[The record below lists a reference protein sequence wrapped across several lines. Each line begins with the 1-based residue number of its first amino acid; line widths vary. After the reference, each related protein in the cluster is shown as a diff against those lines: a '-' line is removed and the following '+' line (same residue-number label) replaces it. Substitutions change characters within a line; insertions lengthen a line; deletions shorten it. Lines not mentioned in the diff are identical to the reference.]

1 MGTNLNIEKIDLS
14 FLGSVQLK
22 GVEIRDHHKD
32 TLIFVKRLSTSL
44 LNAKKIIENEVNL
57 ESVSLDGANY
67 HMKTYKGE
75 EDDNMSIFIA
85 SFDDGTLKDSLS
97 NPFILRAWNVYVNEL
112 NFKIINANNKDSIN
126 YAVKNIGGNL
136 QNLAIV
142 GPSVA
147 IDIRGLYFSDLFGL
161 EVTNYFEI

>member
-1 MGTNLNIEKIDLS
+1 VQTKIGNYVTKRINKNLGTNLNIEKIDLS

-67 HMKTYKGE
+67 HMKTYTRVKK
-75 EDDNMSIFIA
+75 
-85 SFDDGTLKDSLS
+85 T
-97 NPFILRAWNVYVNEL
+97 
-112 NFKIINANNKDSIN
+112 IICQ
-126 YAVKNIGGNL
+126 YLLLLLTMV
-136 QNLAIV
+136 
-142 GPSVA
+142 P
-147 IDIRGLYFSDLFGL
+147 
-161 EVTNYFEI
+161 

>member
-1 MGTNLNIEKIDLS
+1 MQTKIGNYVTKRINKNLGTNLNIEKIDLS

-97 NPFILRAWNVYVNEL
+97 NPFILRASNVYVNEL
-112 NFKIINANNKDSIN
+112 NFKIINANNKDSIIN
-126 YAVKNIGGNL
+126 CCSFML
-136 QNLAIV
+136 
-142 GPSVA
+142 
-147 IDIRGLYFSDLFGL
+147 
-161 EVTNYFEI
+161 